1 MTGPQDALAARALR
15 RHVEDA
21 VVETSERL
29 RERGAVSR
37 RGFLHLLGIGA
48 VAPMLA
54 ACNAQG
60 TPGMR
65 RLLKAVGKQNERF
78 ERWLL
83 AQSDA
88 VDRVPAGLRTAGRAF
103 PSYFVSPQM
112 PRWDA
117 STMGRWTLEV
127 NGAVRRPLRLALP
140 DLMRL
145 ATRAQ
150 RVQHYCVE
158 GWNAAVEFQGVPL
171 ASLLRM
177 AQPTRDAAYVDF
189 ASFDSGYHES
199 WDMES
204 VMHPQ
209 TLVVLGKDGAPL
221 SAEYGAPARVHSP
234 IKLGYKN
241 TKYLTRITLMPSP
254 NGGYWSDKGY
264 EWFGGT

>member
-1 MTGPQDALAARALR
+1 MSLHKP
-15 RHVEDA
+15 
-21 VVETSERL
+21 
-29 RERGAVSR
+29 SR
-37 RGFLHLLGIGA
+37 REFLQLLGVGA
-48 VAPMLA
+48 AAPLLA

-65 RLLKAVGKQNERF
+65 RLLKAVGMRNEQL

-83 AQSDA
+83 SQSSA
-88 VDRVPAGLRTAGRAF
+88 VDKVPAGLRTAGRAF

-112 PRWDA
+112 PRWDSA
-117 STMGRWTLEV
+117 ERGVWTLTV
-127 NGAVRRPLRLALP
+127 DGAVRKPMTLTLP
-140 DLMRL
+140 ELHRL
-145 ATRAQ
+145 ATRSQ

-171 ASLLRM
+171 QSLLRL
-177 AQPTRDAAYVDF
+177 AQPTRDAGYVDF

-199 WDMES
+199 WDIES

-209 TLVVLGKDGAPL
+209 TLVVVGKDGAPL
-221 SAEYGAPARVHSP
+221 TPAYGAPARLHSP

-241 TKYLTRITLMPSP
+241 TKYLTRITLMPMP